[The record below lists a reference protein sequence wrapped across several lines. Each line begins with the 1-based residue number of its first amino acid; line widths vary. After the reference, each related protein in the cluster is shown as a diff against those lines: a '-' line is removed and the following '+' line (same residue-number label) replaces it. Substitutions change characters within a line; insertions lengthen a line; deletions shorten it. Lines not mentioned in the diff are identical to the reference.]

1 VIRALARV
9 LSNIAAYVREWSRRD
24 DRSRSISADAADT
37 GFDRAEVA
45 TAAHD
50 CLNLLT
56 VMVACADAMRRTH
69 PYKRACDD
77 DIMEFH
83 KAADRLERV
92 AQQLISAGPTRY
104 RTWRVIDVNDSILES
119 EGSLR
124 RVLPPGVVL
133 QVQLA
138 AARSAVRANLW
149 EIERILLSLVAHAG
163 RDLPNGSTVFV
174 KTATFPRLPRFFKT
188 PRMSGR
194 PYIRITVAHSGAV
207 LHPHSRPVADF
218 STRKPADRSLDLDT
232 VSRTVQRLNG
242 ALHLES
248 DSGRRMR
255 ISVDIPLVVD
265 GSDDERPPV

>member
-9 LSNIAAYVREWSRRD
+9 LSNIAAYVRASARRD
-24 DRSRSISADAADT
+24 DRSRSIRADAADT

-45 TAAHD
+45 IAAHD

-56 VMVACADAMRRTH
+56 VMVACADSMRRTH

-77 DIMEFH
+77 DIEELH

-124 RVLPPGVVL
+124 RVLPPGVLL
-133 QVQLA
+133 QLQLA

-163 RDLPNGSTVFV
+163 RDLPNGSTVLV
-174 KTATFPRLPRFFKT
+174 KTATFPHLPRLFN
-188 PRMSGR
+188 PRVSGR
-194 PYIRITVAHSGAV
+194 SYIRVTAARSGAV
-207 LHPHSRPVADF
+207 LQPPSSLVDYF
-218 STRKPADRSLDLDT
+218 STRKAADRSLDVET
-232 VSRTVQRLNG
+232 VSRTVHRLNG
-242 ALHLES
+242 ALHVER
-248 DSGRRMR
+248 DSGRRMQ

-265 GSDDERPPV
+265 GSDDEPPV

>member
-1 VIRALARV
+1 MIRALERV
-9 LSNIAAYVREWSRRD
+9 LSNTAAYVRASARRD

-56 VMVACADAMRRTH
+56 VMVACADSMRRTH

-77 DIMEFH
+77 DIEAFH

-124 RVLPPGVVL
+124 RVLPPGVLL
-133 QVQLA
+133 QLQLA
-138 AARSAVRANLW
+138 ADRSAVRANLW
-149 EIERILLSLVAHAG
+149 EIERILLSLVGHAG
-163 RDLPNGSTVFV
+163 RDLPNGSTVLV
-174 KTATFPRLPRFFKT
+174 KTATFSHLPRLFKT
-188 PRMSGR
+188 PRVSGR
-194 PYIRITVAHSGAV
+194 SYIRVTVARSGAR
-207 LHPHSRPVADF
+207 LIDHF
-218 STRKPADRSLDLDT
+218 STRTPADRSLDVET

-242 ALHLES
+242 ALHIGN
-248 DSGRRMR
+248 DSGRSMQ

-265 GSDDERPPV
+265 GSGDEPPV

>member
-1 VIRALARV
+1 VIRTLARV
-9 LSNIAAYVREWSRRD
+9 LSNIAAYVRASARRD

-56 VMVACADAMRRTH
+56 VMVACADSMRRTH

-77 DIMEFH
+77 DIEEFH

-124 RVLPPGVVL
+124 RVLPPGVL
-133 QVQLA
+133 LRLQLA

-149 EIERILLSLVAHAG
+149 EIERVLLSLVAHAG
-163 RDLPNGSTVFV
+163 RDLPNGSTVLV
-174 KTATFPRLPRFFKT
+174 KTATFPHLPRLFTT
-188 PRMSGR
+188 PRVSGR
-194 PYIRITVAHSGAV
+194 SYIRVTVARSGAV
-207 LHPHSRPVADF
+207 LQPPSRLVDYF
-218 STRKPADRSLDLDT
+218 STRTPADRSLDVET

-242 ALHLES
+242 ALHIER
-248 DSGRRMR
+248 DSGRRMQ

-265 GSDDERPPV
+265 SSDDEPPV